1 LRAITA
7 LVATLSLPI
16 VAHAVPVTWEARGEV
31 ESSTLDELFFETFM
45 PELAG
50 TTAGDSLRLRIRFDT
65 DADRLPNTI
74 SSFEATSLV
83 MTLEVLNRGTHVF
96 RIDTSV
102 PPGDAVHSSLGIA
115 DDRVFGDQVRD
126 GVLFQHN
133 YLTPAG
139 VELFHVLAAFSSLD
153 TSVINGVILPATP
166 DPRLGV
172 GIERLLSIQALPTEL
187 GQLSGVFTSLV
198 RVPEPDSLALFALGL
213 AALGAVRRRATIA

>member
-1 LRAITA
+1 
-7 LVATLSLPI
+7 
-16 VAHAVPVTWEARGEV
+16 
-31 ESSTLDELFFETFM
+31 
-45 PELAG
+45 
-50 TTAGDSLRLRIRFDT
+50 
-65 DADRLPNTI
+65 
-74 SSFEATSLV
+74 
-83 MTLEVLNRGTHVF
+83 MTLEVLDRGTHVF